1 MNRKFCFAIPMK
13 KEKPKD
19 EEINMKNKKKKKKA
33 RIKNN
38 NRLSIR
44 SQISMIFIGLMAL
57 IVLVC
62 WVINSTY
69 LEKYYL
75 WKKEKALY
83 TAYESFDEATNKGT
97 LNSDT
102 YNIEWQRICNK
113 YNINV
118 IILDADSKTVKT
130 SGDDGDFLMHQLMDN
145 FFGTPENRGYVKV
158 IRKANNYEMQIVR
171 DPRMKTEY
179 LELWGTL
186 DNGNPFLIRT
196 AMESIKDSV
205 KISNQFLIYAGLFA
219 VLLGSFIIGYAS
231 KKIALPILKLAKISE
246 RMTHLD
252 FEAKYEGRSTKEIA
266 LLGRNI
272 NELSAALEETIS
284 ELKTANNELHR
295 DIEKKEK
302 IDEMRREFLSNVSH
316 ELKTPIALIQGYAE
330 GLKEEINEDAESRE
344 FYCDVIID
352 ESAKMNTLV
361 KKLLTLNQLEFGNDP
376 VKMDRFDIAAMV
388 KNYLQTADILIR
400 QNNAK
405 VCISDCGP
413 LFVWADEFKVE
424 EVIMNYFS
432 NALNH
437 LSGERIIEVKITVHD
452 QSARVSVFNTGE
464 PIPEEALPHLWEK
477 FYKVDKA
484 RTREYGGSGV
494 GLSIVKAIMDSFHQ
508 NYGVTNFDNGVEF
521 WMELDMCK
529 EIEAEQQV
537 IGVNEKEQAEEE
549 KTQQTQVNGDH
560 MET

>member
-19 EEINMKNKKKKKKA
+19 EEINMKNKKKKKKKKA

-196 AMESIKDSV
+196 AMEM
-205 KISNQFLIYAGLFA
+205 LP
-219 VLLGSFIIGYAS
+219 
-231 KKIALPILKLAKISE
+231 KK
-246 RMTHLD
+246 
-252 FEAKYEGRSTKEIA
+252 
-266 LLGRNI
+266 
-272 NELSAALEETIS
+272 
-284 ELKTANNELHR
+284 
-295 DIEKKEK
+295 
-302 IDEMRREFLSNVSH
+302 
-316 ELKTPIALIQGYAE
+316 
-330 GLKEEINEDAESRE
+330 
-344 FYCDVIID
+344 
-352 ESAKMNTLV
+352 
-361 KKLLTLNQLEFGNDP
+361 
-376 VKMDRFDIAAMV
+376 
-388 KNYLQTADILIR
+388 
-400 QNNAK
+400 
-405 VCISDCGP
+405 
-413 LFVWADEFKVE
+413 
-424 EVIMNYFS
+424 
-432 NALNH
+432 
-437 LSGERIIEVKITVHD
+437 
-452 QSARVSVFNTGE
+452 
-464 PIPEEALPHLWEK
+464 
-477 FYKVDKA
+477 
-484 RTREYGGSGV
+484 
-494 GLSIVKAIMDSFHQ
+494 
-508 NYGVTNFDNGVEF
+508 
-521 WMELDMCK
+521 
-529 EIEAEQQV
+529 
-537 IGVNEKEQAEEE
+537 
-549 KTQQTQVNGDH
+549 
-560 MET
+560 